1 MRNIFTI
8 FAGAFLYGET
18 VTFNEWLG
26 YSVALAGF
34 AAYNA
39 AKTGYWDKPPA
50 IDQSAAVPVR
60 GVEGAGYAYQISAT
74 GSYASMLKV

>member
-1 MRNIFTI
+1 MLGTVRNIFTI

-18 VTFNEWLG
+18 VTVNEWLG

-39 AKTGYWDKPPA
+39 GQSVPPFFFLPYPTYFPHN
-50 IDQSAAVPVR
+50 IVLICLNDPSPVHSILLL
-60 GVEGAGYAYQISAT
+60 YY
-74 GSYASMLKV
+74 